1 MGHSSALVSHR
12 ITDFPTNLGMAVM
25 NAGLIISPNI
35 GGFLGLLES
44 FNFLLYQFF
53 FFFSF
58 FLFVFIGVYWGVEIW

>member
-1 MGHSSALVSHR
+1 
-12 ITDFPTNLGMAVM
+12 MAVM

-53 FFFSF
+53 FFFFPFF
-58 FLFVFIGVYWGVEIW
+58 FLFSLGFIGALKYGGEVSL